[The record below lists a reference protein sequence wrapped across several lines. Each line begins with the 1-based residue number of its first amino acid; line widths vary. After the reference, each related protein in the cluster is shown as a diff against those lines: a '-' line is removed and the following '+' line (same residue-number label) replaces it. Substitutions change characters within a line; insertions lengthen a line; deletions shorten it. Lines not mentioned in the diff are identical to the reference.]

1 MKVRFKRL
9 DPMATVPKRSTDGA
23 AGYDLTATTVKME
36 VGKQIIYTVGTGIA
50 MEIPSGYVGLVFPRS
65 SVYKTGLSLCNC
77 VGVIDSDYR
86 GEITAKFYLMGN
98 DSSLVYLKGERC
110 LQLIIMPIPQIDF
123 EVSLELSKT
132 VRGIGGYGST
142 GVF

>member
-9 DPMATVPKRSTDGA
+9 EPMATVPKRSTEGA

-36 VGKQIIYTVGTGIA
+36 VGQQIIYTVGTGIA
-50 MEIPSGYVGLVFPRS
+50 MEIPAGYVGLLFPRS
-65 SVYKTGLSLCNC
+65 SVYRTGLTMCNC

-86 GEITAKFYLMGN
+86 GEITAKFYLIGN
-98 DSSLVYLKGERC
+98 DSSLVYLKGELC

-123 EVSLELSKT
+123 EVSLELSET
-132 VRGIGGYGST
+132 VRGTRGYGST
-142 GVF
+142 GIF

>member
-1 MKVRFKRL
+1 
-9 DPMATVPKRSTDGA
+9 MATVPKRSTDGA

>member
-65 SVYKTGLSLCNC
+65 SVYRTGLSLCNC

-132 VRGIGGYGST
+132 VRGNGGYGST

>member
-1 MKVRFKRL
+1 
-9 DPMATVPKRSTDGA
+9 MATVPKRSTEGA

-50 MEIPSGYVGLVFPRS
+50 MEIPSGYVGFVFPRS

-86 GEITAKFYLMGN
+86 GEITAKFYLLGN

-123 EVSLELSKT
+123 EVSLELSET
-132 VRGIGGYGST
+132 VRGKIGRASCRER
-142 GVF
+142 V